1 MTKQELH
8 AQYGPKLVCPLPGP
22 KARAAVEAD
31 HRLISPSYTR
41 SYPLVAKRGRGV
53 RIEDAD
59 GNEFLD
65 FAAGIAVVSTGHCHP
80 EVVAAIQKQAAELIH
95 ISGTDFYNE
104 LLTDLAERL
113 SAVAPM
119 PGPHR
124 FFYGNS
130 GAEAIECA
138 LKLARYHTGRQQI
151 ISFFG
156 AFHGRTMGALSLT
169 GSKPQQKRRFS
180 PLVPGVT
187 HVRYPYV
194 YRGCT
199 AARRKRKPSAWAAR
213 ATSRR
218 NSSRPSC
225 RRKRWPRS
233 SSSLSRARADLCRR
247 PTNFLRELRAICDRH
262 GILLVAD
269 EVQCGCGRTGKWWA
283 IEHSGVEPDIVCMA
297 KGIASGMPL
306 GVCMTRAE
314 IMDWA
319 PGSHASTFGGNPVSI
334 AAALATMDII
344 EREAIAN
351 AARVGE
357 FMLERVRGWKH
368 SHRSVGDVRGRGLM
382 IGIEIVKDKAT
393 REPAAELRNRIETLA
408 FERGLMILGC
418 GETSLRLSPAAHRQQ
433 GGSYGGARHSGR
445 GADGGGEGIRTERGC
460 GRRRPELRTVS
471 AWIAGKMEPAQRVCR
486 VAAAS
491 AAQSVD
497 CVQSVD

>member
-8 AQYGPKLVCPLPGP
+8 AQYGPKLVCALPGP

-53 RIEDAD
+53 RVEDAD

-104 LLTDLAERL
+104 HLTDLATRL

-138 LKLARYHTGRQQI
+138 LKVARYHTGRQQVI
-151 ISFFG
+151 AFLG

-169 GSKPQQKRRFS
+169 GSKPQQKRRFA

-199 AARRKRKPSAWAAR
+199 GGAQEEEAFSLGCARYIEEKLFKTILPPEEVAAIFVEPIQGEGGFIVA
-213 ATSRR
+213 
-218 NSSRPSC
+218 P
-225 RRKRWPRS
+225 
-233 SSSLSRARADLCRR
+233 D
-247 PTNFLRELRAICDRH
+247 NFLRELRAICDRH
-262 GILLVAD
+262 GILLVVD

-283 IEHSGVEPDIVCMA
+283 IEHSGVEPDIVCLA

-306 GVCMTRAE
+306 GICMTRAE
-314 IMDWA
+314 IMNWE

-344 EREAIAN
+344 EREAMAN

-357 FMLERVRGWKH
+357 FILERVRGWKQ
-368 SHRSVGDVRGRGLM
+368 SHPLVGDVRGRGLM

-408 FERGLMILGC
+408 FERGLIVLGC
-418 GETSLRLSPAAHRQQ
+418 GETSLRLSPPLIVSKEEATVALDILEEALTLAEKEH
-433 GGSYGGARHSGR
+433 
-445 GADGGGEGIRTERGC
+445 ER
-460 GRRRPELRTVS
+460 S
-471 AWIAGKMEPAQRVCR
+471 A
-486 VAAAS
+486 VAAAT
-491 AAQSVD
+491 A
-497 CVQSVD
+497 

>member
-1 MTKQELH
+1 MTKQELY

-22 KARAAVEAD
+22 KAKAAVEAD
-31 HRLISPSYTR
+31 KRLISPSYTR

-53 RIEDAD
+53 RVEDAD

-104 LLTDLAERL
+104 SLTDLAERL

-130 GAEAIECA
+130 GTEAIECA
-138 LKLARYHTGRQQI
+138 LKVARYHTGRQQI

-194 YRGCT
+194 YRGCSGGPQEQEAFSLGCAQYIEEKLFKT
-199 AARRKRKPSAWAAR
+199 ILPPEEVAAIFVEPIQGEGGFVPA
-213 ATSRR
+213 
-218 NSSRPSC
+218 P
-225 RRKRWPRS
+225 
-233 SSSLSRARADLCRR
+233 D
-247 PTNFLRELRAICDRH
+247 NFLRELRAICDRH
-262 GILLVAD
+262 GILLVVD

-283 IEHSGVEPDIVCMA
+283 IEHSGVEPDIVCIA

-306 GVCMTRAE
+306 GICMTRAE
-314 IMDWA
+314 IMNWA

-334 AAALATMDII
+334 AAALKTMDIL
-344 EREAIAN
+344 EREGIAN

-357 FMLERVRGWKH
+357 FMLERVRGWKD
-368 SHRSVGDVRGRGLM
+368 SHPLVGDVRGRGLM

-393 REPAAELRNRIETLA
+393 REPAVELRNRIEMLA
-408 FERGLMILGC
+408 FERGLMVLGC
-418 GETSLRLSPAAHRQQ
+418 GETSLRLSPPLIVSKEEATVALDILEEALTQAEKEHE
-433 GGSYGGARHSGR
+433 HS
-445 GADGGGEGIRTERGC
+445 T
-460 GRRRPELRTVS
+460 
-471 AWIAGKMEPAQRVCR
+471 
-486 VAAAS
+486 VAAAT
-491 AAQSVD
+491 A
-497 CVQSVD
+497 

>member
-1 MTKQELH
+1 
-8 AQYGPKLVCPLPGP
+8 
-22 KARAAVEAD
+22 
-31 HRLISPSYTR
+31 
-41 SYPLVAKRGRGV
+41 LVAKRGRGL
-53 RIEDAD
+53 RIEDPD

-104 LLTDLAERL
+104 LLTDLATRL

-138 LKLARYHTGRQQI
+138 LKIARYHTGRQQI

-169 GSKPQQKRRFS
+169 GSKPQQKRRFA

-194 YRGCT
+194 YRGCKGDAKEQEAFSLDCARYIEEKLFKT
-199 AARRKRKPSAWAAR
+199 VLPPEEVAAIFIEPIQGEGGFVPA
-213 ATSRR
+213 
-218 NSSRPSC
+218 
-225 RRKRWPRS
+225 
-233 SSSLSRARADLCRR
+233 

-269 EVQCGCGRTGKWWA
+269 EVQSGCGRTGQWWA
-283 IEHSGVEPDIVCMA
+283 IEDSGVEPDIVCMA

-306 GVCMTRAE
+306 GICMTRAE

-334 AAALATMDII
+334 AAALATMDIL
-344 EREAIAN
+344 EREGIAN

-357 FMLERVRGWKH
+357 FILERVRGWKQ
-368 SHRSVGDVRGRGLM
+368 SHPSVGDVRGRGLM

-393 REPAAELRNRIETLA
+393 REPAVELRNRVETLA
-408 FERGLMILGC
+408 FERGLIVLGC
-418 GETSLRLSPAAHRQQ
+418 GETSLRLSPPLIVSKEEATVALDILEEVLTLAEKEH
-433 GGSYGGARHSGR
+433 
-445 GADGGGEGIRTERGC
+445 
-460 GRRRPELRTVS
+460 ELS
-471 AWIAGKMEPAQRVCR
+471 A
-486 VAAAS
+486 VAAAT
-491 AAQSVD
+491 A
-497 CVQSVD
+497 